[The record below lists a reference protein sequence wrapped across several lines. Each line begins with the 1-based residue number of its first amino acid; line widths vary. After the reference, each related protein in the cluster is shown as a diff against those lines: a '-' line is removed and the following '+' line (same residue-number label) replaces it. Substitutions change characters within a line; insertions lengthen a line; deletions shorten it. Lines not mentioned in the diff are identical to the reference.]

1 MIELIIEDSDYLLN
15 KYLEKKK
22 ITEKEI
28 KKELRKK
35 TIEGKMIPLLC
46 GSAFKN
52 KCIQP
57 LLDAILEYLP
67 SPLDIKY
74 IKGVNENN
82 KIIKRKIDI
91 NESFSALAFKIMN
104 DSFVGQ
110 LIFFRVYSG
119 KIKSGDIIYNSIK
132 KKKEKLGRILQMHAN
147 QRKEIKKVKAG
158 DIAAAIGLKDIN
170 TGDTLCDFKNPII
183 LEKIKFPETVI
194 SQSIEVSSKSEQE
207 KLNIALNKLIQE
219 DPSFNTRFD
228 NESGQTIISGMGEL
242 HLEIIIDRIKREY
255 NINVKIGKPQVAY
268 RETISKICEKAEGKF
283 IKQSGGRGQYGHVI
297 LKLEPLK
304 KGMGFKFVNSIKGGA
319 IPKEF
324 ISPIEKGILESLNSG
339 ILLGYKVV
347 DIKVNLI
354 YGSYHEVDSSE
365 NAFKI
370 AASIAFKKGC
380 LMSKPIVLEPIMY
393 MEVETPEIYA
403 GNVISEIS
411 SRRGIILD
419 MQEVS
424 NNLCKLI
431 KIKIPLSETFG
442 YSTSLRSNTQGRANY
457 TMNFLEYSKLP
468 KNILD
473 KIIKIKK

>member
-1 MIELIIEDSDYLLN
+1 MIELIIEDSEILLN

-22 ITEKEI
+22 ITIKEI
-28 KKELRKK
+28 NKELRKK

-52 KCIQP
+52 KGIQP
-57 LLDAILEYLP
+57 LLDAIIEYLP

-74 IKGVNENN
+74 IKGLNENN
-82 KIIKRKIDI
+82 KIIKRKINV

-119 KIKSGDIIYNSIK
+119 NIKTGDIIYNSLK

-147 QRKEIKKVKAG
+147 QRKEIKEVKAG

-219 DPSFNTRFD
+219 DPSFNIKFD

-255 NINVKIGKPQVAY
+255 NIDVKIGQPQVAY
-268 RETISKICEKAEGKF
+268 RETISKICNKVEGKF
-283 IKQSGGRGQYGHVI
+283 IKQSGGRGQYGHVV
-297 LKLEPLK
+297 LKLKPLK
-304 KGMGFKFVNSIKGGA
+304 KGKGFKFVNSIKGGA

-324 ISPIEKGILESLNSG
+324 ISSIEKGILESSNTG
-339 ILLGYKVV
+339 VLLGYKVV
-347 DIKVNLI
+347 DIKVILI

-380 LMSKPIVLEPIMY
+380 LLSKPKILEPIMY
-393 MEVETPEIYA
+393 MEIETPEIYA
-403 GNVISEIS
+403 GNVIAEIS

-419 MQEVS
+419 MQEIS
-424 NNLCKLI
+424 NNLGKLI
-431 KIKIPLSETFG
+431 KVKIPLSETFG
-442 YSTSLRSNTQGRANY
+442 YSTSLRSITQGRASY

-468 KNILD
+468 KNILE
-473 KIIKIKK
+473 KIIKIK